1 MRVTGGE
8 FKGRPLK
15 STPGLTVRPTTDKIR
30 QSIFNIL
37 MNDIEETEVLDLFA
51 GSGSLGIEALSRGA
65 KSAVF
70 VEQGHAQT
78 EAIKRNLKALGLPGE
93 ILHADYKSGCRK
105 LSEENRQFDMIF
117 ADPPYEK
124 YSPDDV
130 AKAVL
135 QYNLLRIGGFL
146 ILEHKSGGKVNDS
159 RFTLLKRKKYGQTEV
174 TFYVREEQG

>member
-15 STPGLTVRPTTDKIR
+15 STPGMTARPTTDKIR

-37 MNDIEETEVLDLFA
+37 MNDIAETDVLDLFA

-65 KSAVF
+65 RSAAF
-70 VEQGHAQT
+70 VEQGHSQA
-78 EAIKRNLKALGLPGE
+78 EAIKRNLKSLGLPRD
-93 ILHADYKSGCRK
+93 IIQADYKSGCRK
-105 LSEENRQFDMIF
+105 LSEQERQFDIIL

-124 YSPDDV
+124 FSPDDI
-130 AKAVL
+130 AKVVL

-146 ILEHKSGGKVNDS
+146 ILEHKSGGKVNNEH
-159 RFTLLKRKKYGQTEV
+159 FTLLKRKKYGQTEV
-174 TFYVREEQG
+174 TFYVRAEHR